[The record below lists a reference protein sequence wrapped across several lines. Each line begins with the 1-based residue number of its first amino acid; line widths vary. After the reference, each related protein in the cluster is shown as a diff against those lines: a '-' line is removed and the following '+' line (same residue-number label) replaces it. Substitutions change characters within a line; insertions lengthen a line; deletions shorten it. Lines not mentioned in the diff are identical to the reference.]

1 MKPGEGVSRKANGAD
16 AVANGAGNVADGIG
30 NAADGAGSGSG
41 VAQTGANAGASA
53 NRDLLSALAG
63 KQADR
68 ECAVAYRTRRV
79 VNASQGVMKEQKAGC
94 RRTRAVALAA
104 ALVVL
109 LVLGPLLWWIADTF
123 IEEERLTGLTGQ
135 LSVGIF
141 LLSAAL
147 LASVVLAGWARR
159 KP

>member
-1 MKPGEGVSRKANGAD
+1 
-16 AVANGAGNVADGIG
+16 
-30 NAADGAGSGSG
+30 
-41 VAQTGANAGASA
+41 
-53 NRDLLSALAG
+53 
-63 KQADR
+63 
-68 ECAVAYRTRRV
+68 
-79 VNASQGVMKEQKAGC
+79 
-94 RRTRAVALAA
+94 
-104 ALVVL
+104 
-109 LVLGPLLWWIADTF
+109 VLGPLLWWIADTF

>member
-1 MKPGEGVSRKANGAD
+1 MKPNEGASNAASDTSNPAND
-16 AVANGAGNVADGIG
+16 TG
-30 NAADGAGSGSG
+30 NAASGAGRGSG
-41 VAQTGANAGASA
+41 VSQTGANAGASA

-68 ECAVAYRTRRV
+68 ECAVAHRTRRV
-79 VNASQGVMKEQKAGC
+79 VI
-94 RRTRAVALAA
+94 TAVALAA

-123 IEEERLTGLTGQ
+123 IEEEHLTGLTGQ

-141 LLSAAL
+141 FLSAAL
-147 LASVVLAGWARR
+147 LASAVLAGWARR